1 MQEFIGLIGSVC
13 FALSS
18 WPQAC
23 LSLRTKTAKGIQW
36 SFLWLWVL
44 GSFFCTIYAVYM
56 GKYVLLPNY
65 IIGGGGALIVLL
77 VKIKEEYLGAEQN
90 ND

>member
-36 SFLWLWVL
+36 SFLWLWVF
-44 GSFFCTIYAVYM
+44 GSFFCTVYAVSM
-56 GKYVLLPNY
+56 GKLVLLPNY
-65 IIGGGGALIVLL
+65 VVGGLGALIVLL
-77 VKIKEEYLGAEQN
+77 VKIREEYFGVKRKNA
-90 ND
+90 